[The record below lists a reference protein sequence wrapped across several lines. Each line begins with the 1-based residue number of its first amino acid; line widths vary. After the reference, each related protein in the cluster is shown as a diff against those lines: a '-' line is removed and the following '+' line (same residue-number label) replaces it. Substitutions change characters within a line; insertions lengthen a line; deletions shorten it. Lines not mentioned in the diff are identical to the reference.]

1 MNSNLQEISWDKCL
15 WRRKKGDGRRWQ
27 GESSDHNARLTPV
40 KGAREKELGR
50 KSLRQQCSSARPGG
64 IPELRGCLLET
75 ACVKQDGPEL
85 YLHCCTQPLA
95 GSSLGDTSGE
105 VGLKGTN
112 WGYQATLLPL
122 AGPPEEQLR
131 GTLIFN
137 IRYCADSKLKLQAC
151 CCCC

>member
-1 MNSNLQEISWDKCL
+1 M
-15 WRRKKGDGRRWQ
+15 KG
-27 GESSDHNARLTPV
+27 E
-40 KGAREKELGR
+40 REKELGR

-85 YLHCCTQPLA
+85 YPHCCAQSQQA

-105 VGLKGTN
+105 VGLQGTN
-112 WGYQATLLPL
+112 WAYQATLLPL
-122 AGPPEEQLR
+122 AGPPEGELS

-137 IRYCADSKLKLQAC
+137 IRYCADSKLKLQA
-151 CCCC
+151 

>member
-27 GESSDHNARLTPV
+27 GESSDHNASLTPV

-64 IPELRGCLLET
+64 IPELRDCLLET

-85 YLHCCTQPLA
+85 YLHCCAQPLA
-95 GSSLGDTSGE
+95 GSSLVDTSGE
-105 VGLKGTN
+105 VGLMGPK

-122 AGPPEEQLR
+122 AGPPEEELR

-137 IRYCADSKLKLQAC
+137 IRYYADSKLKLQAC